1 MLSVYKSPPEVALT
15 RPAPKEEMVVE
26 PLAVNLVSV
35 VVAKV
40 EVPVTDK
47 VPEKEGEEETAIVE
61 VPEKT
66 ILLPALKNEIGEL

>member
-1 MLSVYKSPPEVALT
+1 
-15 RPAPKEEMVVE
+15 MVVE

-47 VPEKEGEEETAIVE
+47 VPEKEGEDETAMVE
-61 VPEKT
+61 VPEKA